1 MSDFIEAIGTNATS
15 LLTSLG
21 TVAVAALGVGALI
34 YGVRL
39 AWRLFKGVK

>member
-1 MSDFIEAIGTNATS
+1 MSTFITAIGTQATA
-15 LLTSLG
+15 LLGSLG
-21 TVAVAALGVGALI
+21 TVAVTALGVGALI